1 MILSRMVATIFRHL
15 RCVRILN
22 RITIRAREEYGTKWG
37 LDPSERAAALAEI
50 APALDILL
58 SRPADPAHSEYQ
70 GLTRI
75 MHNLLLDTLLTPQAS
90 RAYAAL
96 LRRFPFP
103 PCWPHVRGPLHHL
116 KSYSLS
122 EHARWSLVIP
132 VLLRCWLRESHLR
145 CPLVTVFQSNGSPN
159 DPDFQ
164 MFCCSSYGQLC
175 ANE

>member
-15 RCVRILN
+15 RYGKDLELHHN
-22 RITIRAREEYGTKWG
+22 RAREEYGTKWG
-37 LDPSERAAALAEI
+37 LDPSERAAALAACPRYSAFSLCRSCAFRVPGPHAYNAQF
-50 APALDILL
+50 APGY
-58 SRPADPAHSEYQ
+58 P
-70 GLTRI
+70 T
-75 MHNLLLDTLLTPQAS
+75 DTSSLP
-90 RAYAAL
+90 YAAL

-103 PCWPHVRGPLHHL
+103 PSWPRVRGPLHHL